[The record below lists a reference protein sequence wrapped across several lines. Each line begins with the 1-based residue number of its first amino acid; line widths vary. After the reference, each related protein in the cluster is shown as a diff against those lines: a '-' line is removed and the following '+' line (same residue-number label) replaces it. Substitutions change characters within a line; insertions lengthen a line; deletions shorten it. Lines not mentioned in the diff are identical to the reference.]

1 MTGPQV
7 LDPLVVVV
15 PSLTVL
21 ASVMV
26 VAGLDT
32 ACETSLAAEEAVC
45 KGCISVFVAVKDTQA
60 SCYLTAF
67 LLRWVVDHIQGDC
80 VTKTAAVEASEI
92 EQQ

>member
-1 MTGPQV
+1 M
-7 LDPLVVVV
+7 LDPSVVVV

-67 LLRWVVDHIQGDC
+67 LLRRVDHIQGDC